1 MGIFNYEVSRIK
13 KRLEIRLLFCYNLV
27 IRKEKGR
34 RSPMKEELLDVLDE
48 NGVKTGEVL
57 PRKVVHEKGLWHR
70 AIVVAIVN
78 DANKILIQQRS
89 KNKEKNAGLWD
100 LSVAGHLSAGQDSL
114 AGANREISEE
124 VSVNLEFS
132 VKVKDFR
139 FMTSF
144 RKIQEYSEN
153 FIERQFYDFFVLR
166 QDGLSEEIIKIQES
180 EVQAIKFVTIQEL
193 NELRASGKLV
203 ERDAVYEALTEYL
216 FRL

>member
-1 MGIFNYEVSRIK
+1 
-13 KRLEIRLLFCYNLV
+13 
-27 IRKEKGR
+27 
-34 RSPMKEELLDVLDE
+34 MKEELLDVLDE

-100 LSVAGHLSAGQDSL
+100 ISVAGHLSAGQDSL

-124 VSVNLEFS
+124 VSVNLGFS